1 MAYNLSDVK
10 GFLNLGNKNWYIF
23 DLAPCPF
30 PSLACTVGI
39 LLPCGEEAQY
49 ILQGEAMWK
58 AKRKG
63 NEISQTRCVSVILGL
78 QLFLQTN
85 LQIKCVAHNQRQAD

>member
-1 MAYNLSDVK
+1 
-10 GFLNLGNKNWYIF
+10 
-23 DLAPCPF
+23 
-30 PSLACTVGI
+30 
-39 LLPCGEEAQY
+39 
-49 ILQGEAMWK
+49 MWK
-58 AKRKG
+58 TKRKE